1 MLTCTDIYRKTKPSG
16 TDAAGNI
23 KEERFMRINTNL
35 TAMNTYGQYTKN
47 NNKIASAVAK
57 LSSGYAINAAADN
70 AAGLAISE
78 KMRAQIRGLQKAS
91 ANAQDAISLI
101 QTAEGALEESTQILQ
116 RMRELAVQSASDS
129 NETIDRKALQ
139 DEFAQLQK
147 ELNDIAKNTTFNK
160 KNLLDG
166 SLATSKQSV
175 GSGTT
180 LSGSSMSV
188 TAGNASAGIYK
199 FNVSVVTTQNAVT
212 ASAADKLTF
221 NTSSINTTYFN
232 ASAATFSAL
241 SNATS
246 SLLNGNYT
254 LSVGEIDKEANT
266 FTLVATGDNG
276 QVFTSAAI
284 DMNADFSSDAT
295 VTINFGTD
303 AFTIE
308 MDLQSAYANNYDVS
322 GSGTEIGDQTLENIA
337 NAFTGTAFTVSGGK
351 DAKEAVTELQASLT
365 GASNVTL
372 KAGDDSVTFDN
383 GITVKFEK
391 LTSSDVDT
399 KATNYQAIFGSSEST
414 IHITSTAN
422 AGLTFQVG
430 ANEGDELTINIDRMD
445 SEFLGINGATVIDR
459 ESAAAAVTVVDKAIN
474 QVSSQRAYLGAIQNR
489 LDHKIANLETSTE
502 NLTSAESQIR
512 DVDMAKEMT
521 NFTNANILQQAAT
534 AMLAQANSLPQ
545 NVLSL
550 IGG

>member
-1 MLTCTDIYRKTKPSG
+1 MLTCTDINRKIKPSG

-23 KEERFMRINTNL
+23 KEESFMRINTNL

-180 LSGSSMSV
+180 LLGSSMSV
-188 TAGNASAGIYK
+188 SAGNAQAGIYK
-199 FNVSVVTTQNAVT
+199 FNVSVVTTQNAV
-212 ASAADKLTF
+212 SAAAATDLTF

-241 SNATS
+241 SGTQS

-254 LSVGEIDKEANT
+254 LSVGEIDKEGNT
-266 FTLVATGDNG
+266 FTLIATGDNG
-276 QVFTSAAI
+276 QVFTSQAI
-284 DMNADFSSDAT
+284 DMDADYTSGA
-295 VTINFGTD
+295 VTINFGSD
-303 AFTIE
+303 AFTLTME
-308 MDLQSAYANNYDVS
+308 LQAAYCGNYS
-322 GSGTEIGDQTLENIA
+322 TTEIGDQTLENIA

-351 DAKEAVTELQASLT
+351 DQKDAVTELQASLT

-391 LTSSDVDT
+391 LTASDVDT
-399 KATNYQAIFGSSEST
+399 QATNYQAIFGNGEST

-430 ANEGDELTINIDRMD
+430 ANESDELTINIDRMD

-459 ESAAAAVTVVDKAIN
+459 ESAAAAVTVVDEAIN